1 MDWTKVITEP
11 LGLIGFALSL
21 VFGVLSVR
29 KGMASWWPV
38 AAMALAAVS
47 IAGGL
52 FLAFKKVEGDTARL
66 EAARAEAAKTVAA
79 PPPAAGDQ
87 PKTSGPCSP
96 VYSGVTVTGNMEQN
110 FDCSAQVDTEVK
122 EPEKK

>member
-1 MDWTKVITEP
+1 MDWTKVVTEP

-21 VFGVLSVR
+21 IFGVLGVR
-29 KGMASWWPV
+29 KGMASWWPI
-38 AAMALAAVS
+38 AAMMLAAVS

-52 FLAFKKVEGDTARL
+52 FFAFKKVDGDTARL
-66 EAARAEAAKTVAA
+66 EAAKTVAA
-79 PPPAAGDQ
+79 PTPAAGDQ

-110 FDCSAQVDTEVK
+110 FDCSAQADTQVK
-122 EPEKK
+122 ESVKK